1 MLAGLIVDLG
11 QDITKGFLARKS
23 VDEKWKLDL
32 LCHTFKF
39 KVDAGPELR
48 QKKKKKKAQLV
59 HHGRSVRRMG
69 THYES
74 FGYGEMDTRK
84 TQHEQISK

>member
-1 MLAGLIVDLG
+1 MEIRSLMPHVQI
-11 QDITKGFLARKS
+11 QSRCRARAAAK
-23 VDEKWKLDL
+23 
-32 LCHTFKF
+32 
-39 KVDAGPELR
+39 
-48 QKKKKKKAQLV
+48 QKKAQLV

>member
-48 QKKKKKKAQLV
+48 QKKKKKGTAGSPWTFGAP
-59 HHGRSVRRMG
+59 HGNPLRVVRIR
-69 THYES
+69 
-74 FGYGEMDTRK
+74 
-84 TQHEQISK
+84 

>member
-1 MLAGLIVDLG
+1 MEIRSIMPHV
-11 QDITKGFLARKS
+11 QIQSRCRAR
-23 VDEKWKLDL
+23 
-32 LCHTFKF
+32 
-39 KVDAGPELR
+39 AAA
-48 QKKKKKKAQLV
+48 KKKKKKGTAV